1 MVGIDVHLSRN
12 LQVVVCCSGLEP
24 FHTWAGSWFDVAYC
38 SAHFVFSLRACG
50 CVLMLFTCV
59 VTALGWVCAP
69 PLASVVGVGVLR
81 LWRVTLWAWVVGF
94 EGMAA
99 GSLVAPFVTIRLL
112 FRAACLFD
120 ISCIVGLFWA

>member
-1 MVGIDVHLSRN
+1 VLFLFTVGQAV
-12 LQVVVCCSGLEP
+12 GLWSP
-24 FHTWAGSWFDVAYC
+24 IVLHI
-38 SAHFVFSLRACG
+38 FVSLHVYG

-81 LWRVTLWAWVVGF
+81 QTFRLWRVTLWAGVVGF